1 MLKIRG
7 KEMAPCIV
15 AKVRLA
21 LYHPNRKKGN
31 SKKCSQD
38 YWNQIVDAFA
48 ANDPQLTGAK
58 IRVAKNRTDLF
69 R

>member
-1 MLKIRG
+1 
-7 KEMAPCIV
+7 MAPCIV

-31 SKKCSQD
+31 TKKCSQD
-38 YWNQIVDAFA
+38 YWNQIVDQIA
-48 ANDPQLTGAK
+48 ANDPQLTRAK
-58 IRVAKNRTDLF
+58 IRTDLF